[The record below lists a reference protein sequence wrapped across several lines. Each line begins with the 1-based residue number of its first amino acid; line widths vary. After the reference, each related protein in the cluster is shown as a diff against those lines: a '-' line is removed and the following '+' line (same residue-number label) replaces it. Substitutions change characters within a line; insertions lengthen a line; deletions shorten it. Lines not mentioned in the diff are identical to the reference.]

1 MTTNRQRYQIHWLL
15 YNCIR
20 WLSVYCT
27 DRSWWHWRHC
37 EHFHEKRMGC
47 LMLLMDFGSGKCFKR
62 LGTVFFFVFFFIRR
76 CVLKAHSTQNSCE
89 DVLKNHQGSTWHYWV
104 RHSGCPDNISTL
116 PHQQKKQKNTHN
128 SSSFTTIQPQRG
140 SHAVWIRA
148 RLCCRNKETTSFL
161 CRETQSPGWSD
172 LIFLSSTVKRRKS
185 KIEHRV
191 PWFFLML
198 GEPPSSGRWKLR
210 QIHHGCA
217 KICLS
222 G

>member
-1 MTTNRQRYQIHWLL
+1 MKSGWAAWCYWWILAVASVLNAWGRCFFFFFFFSLEGVSSKHTALKIHVKMCSKITKEVHGTTESDIVVALITYLL
-15 YNCIR
+15 Y
-20 WLSVYCT
+20 L
-27 DRSWWHWRHC
+27 
-37 EHFHEKRMGC
+37 
-47 LMLLMDFGSGKCFKR
+47 
-62 LGTVFFFVFFFIRR
+62 
-76 CVLKAHSTQNSCE
+76 
-89 DVLKNHQGSTWHYWV
+89 
-104 RHSGCPDNISTL
+104 ISK
-116 PHQQKKQKNTHN
+116 KKQKNTHD

-148 RLCCRNKETTSFL
+148 RLCCKNKETTSFL